1 MLRPADQSNEGRR
14 QLERQRGA
22 VMKDLKR
29 IFPRE
34 SDLQKWLDAPN
45 DQLGG
50 RKPSEMLG
58 TPDQQHVVDL
68 IEAVKS
74 GAFS

>member
-1 MLRPADQSNEGRR
+1 MLRPADRSRPGKRE
-14 QLERQRGA
+14 LERQKGA
-22 VMKDLKR
+22 LMKDLKR
-29 IFPRE
+29 IFPVE

-50 RKPSEMLG
+50 RKPNDMLG